1 MYLEVITPEEVLF
14 KGEVSAVQLPGKD
27 GLFQILN
34 DHAPL
39 IATLAI
45 GTVRV
50 RVADDTR
57 TLDHMSSRVILDV
70 TDLSLKQINF
80 YGKIYCN
87 FSLCF
92 FDFVQ
97 SSIDGARLRAGC

>member
-27 GLFQILN
+27 GMFQILN

-70 TDLSLKQINF
+70 TDDK
-80 YGKIYCN
+80 
-87 FSLCF
+87 LCT
-92 FDFVQ
+92 VEVKGGVVECKNNVI
-97 SSIDGARLRAGC
+97 SVLAS